1 MNNPPRQDDRRDRLI
16 EAAARLFRKQGYE
29 RTSVRQLAEAV
40 GILSGS
46 VFNHF
51 DSKEDI
57 LLAVMSTTITTM
69 IERLSQAANSTS
81 STRQRLLALIRTEL
95 DLLHGNTR
103 DGVSII
109 FFQWNSLSTENQKK
123 LLSMREEYERMWLD
137 ALQSARDEGYLVAD
151 PFIAR
156 RLLTGANG
164 WTIYWYHRDGALS
177 LDELAGTIL
186 GMLTGSV
193 SRVQGEVIRGPE
205 V

>member
-1 MNNPPRQDDRRDRLI
+1 LNRTPRQDDRRDRLI

-46 VFNHF
+46 VFHHF

-69 IERLSQAANSTS
+69 TERLSEAASSTS
-81 STRQRLLALIRTEL
+81 TTRDRLLALIRTEL
-95 DLLHGNTR
+95 DLLHGKTR
-103 DGVSII
+103 DAVSII
-109 FFQWNSLSTENQKK
+109 FFQWNSLSSENQKK
-123 LLSMREEYERMWLD
+123 LLAMREEYERIWLD
-137 ALQSARDEGYLVAD
+137 ALQAARDDGGLNAE
-151 PFIAR
+151 PFIVR

-164 WTIYWYHRDGALS
+164 WTIYWFHLDGALS

-186 GMLTGSV
+186 GLLTGSV
-193 SRVQGEVIRGPE
+193 SRG
-205 V
+205 

>member
-1 MNNPPRQDDRRDRLI
+1 LTRTPRQDDRRDRLI

-46 VFNHF
+46 VFHHF

-69 IERLSQAANSTS
+69 IERLREAAGSAST
-81 STRQRLLALIRTEL
+81 TRGRLLALIQTEL

-109 FFQWNSLSTENQKK
+109 FFQWNSLSNANQKE
-123 LLSMREEYERMWLD
+123 LLAMREEYERIWLD
-137 ALQSARDEGYLVAD
+137 ALQAARDGGALNAE

-186 GMLTGSV
+186 GMLTGSL
-193 SRVQGEVIRGPE
+193 SRGQAEVIRGSE